1 MMNTLT
7 SSKSVRFLKVLTRS
21 RRGGPI
27 ARYWSAAP
35 VEASLVGY
43 NHAPPLMLASSKL
56 MTRAFSSS
64 ESPGNG
70 SSFPSDLNN
79 PNSYTEQSYSA
90 LTKLPIHA
98 KSFGIQYMETP
109 LLLHLLFAEG
119 RAGLCSRICETASTG
134 SSDKIQ
140 QALEKHIKSQPKVS
154 GSQPVMGR
162 SLLAL
167 FQDAAELRKQMGDS
181 YISIEHLVLAA
192 AKSTTYFKG
201 DMAYKDIEEAVVKIR
216 GGPNKKITSRNPE
229 VTYEALSK
237 YARDLT
243 EAAKEGKLDP
253 VIGRDGEIRRTI
265 QILSRRTKNNP
276 VLLGEPGVG
285 KTAVA
290 EGLAQRII
298 SGDVP
303 DTLKNRTLMSLDMGL
318 LVAGAKFRGEF
329 EERLKAVLNE
339 VQSAEGQIVLFIDEL
354 HTVVGAGGGE
364 GSMDAGNLL
373 KPMLARGELRCI
385 GATTTKEYKMYIE
398 KDKAL
403 ERRFQ
408 QVMVQQPSVEDTIS
422 ILRGL
427 KEKYEIHHGVRI
439 TDAALVA
446 AATLSERYISER
458 FLPDK
463 AIDLV
468 DEAAAKMSI
477 EVSSKPEAIDEIDR
491 KIIQLE
497 MERMSLAR
505 DDVGSKRLEVLDNDI
520 AELKRK
526 SESLTN
532 RWDLER
538 SGVNKIQELMNQLD
552 AAQTEMLRA
561 EREADFSK
569 AGELKYGKIPALEKD
584 LAIEEQ
590 LYAEKQDVTVALLP
604 GEQDMEQEER
614 LLRDTVT
621 EDDIAHIVSSWTRI
635 PVSKLL
641 EGEMQKLL
649 HLQEDLDSRI
659 IGQPEATRI
668 VAEAIQRSRA
678 GMSDPSKPIATLVFL
693 GPTGVGKTELCK
705 SLASVL
711 FDSEDSIVRI
721 DMSEYMEQHSVS
733 RLVGAPP
740 GYIGHEDGGQLTEA
754 VRRKPYAVVLF
765 DEMEKANPEVFNIL
779 LQLLDDGRL
788 TDSKGN
794 LVNFRNTIVIFTSNV
809 GSADILH
816 CAGDDEKTKEAVMKA
831 LKHQFRPEFL
841 NRIDEFVNFHSLGTE
856 QLRSIVDIEMKR
868 VRGRLKDRDI
878 HIDMTEA
885 AKEWLAKISYDP
897 NFGARPLKRTIVR
910 EIETPMS
917 RLLLSKKLAPGTV
930 IHISHEGAEFDHL
943 TFTADQD

>member
-1 MMNTLT
+1 
-7 SSKSVRFLKVLTRS
+7 
-21 RRGGPI
+21 
-27 ARYWSAAP
+27 
-35 VEASLVGY
+35 
-43 NHAPPLMLASSKL
+43 